1 LLQDISLKY
10 SLFSEQM
17 SIHQFLKTQLSQNP
31 TARCSEEAPIM
42 ELVPFQHPYLP
53 VETAIQAHTAY
64 QRYPISLE
72 NLQGKGYFNLASSA
86 AIDPSQHE
94 SANEQVESKSLL
106 SMFAAYCARLSPET
120 EFDLGLKI
128 ESQDRILEIFSQ
140 QMSIRIQIQP
150 EDSFCQFRER
160 LEASI
165 GLAARQSRIRN
176 TRSQPDLALQADA
189 PRCVLPVEIVI
200 ADRPDCLDWQQLN
213 ALMAF
218 VAYEDGSLPE
228 LVHPG
233 TLTQIDSEAI
243 VRQLQS
249 LICACVDRPEQPLG
263 RLPLLSTVEQ
273 QQLLIDWNQTQTPCP
288 TDVCIHQLFEQQVA
302 RTPESIAVACELQQ
316 LTYRELNDRA
326 NQLAHYLL
334 RQGVQPDTFVGLQME
349 RSIDMVVS
357 LLAIHKAGGA
367 YLPLDPDFP
376 ADRLALMLA
385 DSQAPTILTQQRLI
399 SKLAIEDDVQAIS
412 IDTSWGEIAQQPTTN
427 PQTDVNSTNLGYII
441 YTSGSTGQPKGVM
454 VEHRNAVNFFTG
466 MDARIDCQPGVWL
479 AVTSLSFDI
488 SVLEI
493 FWTLTRGF
501 KVVIYNAKA
510 ERTQVE
516 QDLSIAALIDRHQ
529 VTHLQCT
536 PSMASL
542 LIADPTTR
550 TAIGR
555 VQTMMVGGEAL
566 TEVLALQLQQIIL
579 GQVHNMYGPTE
590 TTIWSTTYP
599 LSAVEGV
606 VPLGK
611 PIANTELYILDR
623 HQQPVPV
630 GIAGELL
637 IGGKGVT
644 RGYLN
649 RPDLTQERFIPNP
662 FNRDPTARLYR
673 TGDLVR
679 YRSDG
684 NLEFLGRIDF
694 QVKIRGYRIELGEI
708 ETVLGRHEAIRE
720 VAIVVREDVPGDKRL
735 VAYFVPQP
743 GQEPTTAILRTYLR
757 SQLPEYMVP
766 SNFVSLQ
773 AFPLTPNNK
782 VDRQAF
788 PAPSLPQQ
796 VEATAQTSDPNQ
808 TIEQNL
814 IQIWQKVLQIEA
826 VGITDNFFDLGGNSL
841 VALDL
846 FAQIERIWN
855 KRLFLSI
862 LFQSPTIAELANVI
876 RRSEDRY
883 AWSPLVLLA
892 SGGEKPPL
900 FCIHPIGGNVLGYY
914 NLAKIIGVDRPV
926 YGLQAR
932 GINGEQQ
939 PFDRVED
946 MANYFIEAIR
956 SVQPHGPYFLLG
968 YSFGGIIAFD
978 IARQLAKGGEKVAF
992 LGLLDLRYPG
1002 IKEASISFS
1011 KLLTIQFNAIKKLP
1025 LKQQIKYIFDKIFKR
1040 RAITYQDRYRAEVM
1054 TALSDLETFTPELL
1068 SVLDCNI
1075 QAATNYQP
1083 QVYLGTASLFWSD
1096 YQIDYIDRYPDLG
1109 WGDLVAGGLD
1119 IEHIPGDHNTLMQE
1133 PHVEVLAEK
1142 LKMLME
1148 QTA

>member
-1 LLQDISLKY
+1 
-10 SLFSEQM
+10 M
-17 SIHQFLKTQLSQNP
+17 SINQILTTPASQNP
-31 TARCSEEAPIM
+31 AAGSVPTKI
-42 ELVPFQHPYLP
+42 ELAPFQHPYLP
-53 VETAIQAHTAY
+53 IETAIQTRTAC
-64 QRYPISLE
+64 QRYPISLAH
-72 NLQGKGYFNLASSA
+72 LQGKGYFDGDFFKSN
-86 AIDPSQHE
+86 
-94 SANEQVESKSLL
+94 NEQVKLNSLL
-106 SMFAAYCARLSPET
+106 SIFAAYCARLSPES

-128 ESQDRILEIFSQ
+128 ESPNRTAAIFRH
-140 QMSIRIQIQP
+140 QMPIRIQIQP
-150 EDSFCQFRER
+150 EESFRQFRER
-160 LEASI
+160 LEAS
-165 GLAARQSRIRN
+165 L
-176 TRSQPDLALQADA
+176 DLADRLSKTSDTIQDDL
-189 PRCVLPVEIVI
+189 PSCVLPVTIVI
-200 ADRPDCLDWQQLN
+200 ADRPDRLDVQDLD
-213 ALMAF
+213 ALMTF

-228 LVHPG
+228 LVHAG
-233 TLTQIDSEAI
+233 ALTQIDSEAI

-249 LICACVDRPEQPLG
+249 LILACVEQPEQPLG

-273 QQLLIDWNQTQTPCP
+273 QQLLIDWNQTQTPFP

-302 RTPESIAVACELQQ
+302 QTPNSIAVACESQQ

-349 RSIDMVVS
+349 RSIDMVVG

-385 DSQAPTILTQQRLI
+385 DSQAPIILTQQRLI
-399 SKLAIEDDVQAIS
+399 PKLAIEDNLQAIA
-412 IDTSWGEIAQQPTTN
+412 IDTNSGEIAQQPATN
-427 PQTDVNSTNLGYII
+427 PQTDVNPTNLGYII
-441 YTSGSTGQPKGVM
+441 YTSGSTGKPKGVM

-466 MDARIDCQPGVWL
+466 MDARIDCHPGVWL

-501 KVVIYNAKA
+501 KVVIYNAKT
-510 ERTQVE
+510 ERTQGE
-516 QDLSIAALIDRHQ
+516 QDNSIAALIDRHQ

-542 LIADPTTR
+542 LIGDLTTR
-550 TAIGR
+550 TAIGQI
-555 VQTMMVGGEAL
+555 QTMMVGGEAL
-566 TEVLALQLQQIIL
+566 TEALALQLQQIIQ

-611 PIANTELYILDR
+611 PIANTELYILDKL
-623 HQQPVPV
+623 QQPVPI

-662 FNRDPTARLYR
+662 FNADPTARLYR

-708 ETVLGRHEAIRE
+708 ETILGRHETIRE

-743 GQEPTTAILRTYLR
+743 GQEPTAAILRTHLR

-766 SNFVSLQ
+766 SNFIPLQ

-782 VDRQAF
+782 VDRKAF
-788 PAPSLPQQ
+788 PAPLLTQQ
-796 VEATAQTSDPNQ
+796 VEATAHTSDPHQ
-808 TIEQNL
+808 PIEQNL
-814 IQIWQKVLQIEA
+814 IEIWQKILQIEA
-826 VGITDNFFDLGGNSL
+826 VDITDNFFDLGGHSL
-841 VALDL
+841 VALEL

-862 LFQSPTIAELANVI
+862 LFQSPTIAELANII
-876 RRSEDRY
+876 RQSEDLH

-892 SGGEKPPL
+892 SGGEKSPL
-900 FCIHPIGGNVLGYY
+900 FCIHPVGGNVLGYY
-914 NLAKIIGVDRPV
+914 DLAKIIGIDRPV

-939 PFDRVED
+939 PFDRIED
-946 MANYFIEAIR
+946 MANYFIEAIQT
-956 SVQPHGPYFLLG
+956 VQSQGPYFLLG

-978 IARQLAKGGEKVAF
+978 IARQLTAGGAKVAF

-1002 IKEASISFS
+1002 IKEASVSFS
-1011 KLLTIQFNAIKKLP
+1011 ELLTIQLNTIKELT

-1040 RAITYQDRYRAEVM
+1040 RAVSDKDRYRDEVV

-1068 SVLDCNI
+1068 SVLDCNW
-1075 QAATNYQP
+1075 QAAGNYQP
-1083 QVYLGTASLFWSD
+1083 QVYQGTASLFWSD
-1096 YQIDYIDRYPDLG
+1096 HQLDYIDRHPDLG
-1109 WGDLVAGGLD
+1109 WGDLVAGDLD
-1119 IEHIPGDHNTLMQE
+1119 IEHIPGDHNTLMKE
-1133 PHVEVLAEK
+1133 PNVRVLAEK
-1142 LKMLME
+1142 LKILFKE
-1148 QTA
+1148 